1 MVSVTALDVGVVS
14 AASDLERR
22 EVEAEVASRHL
33 DVRDSFLDSRV
44 GESQRGEEGRYNDG
58 ELHFD
63 WKDLVFSIWVC

>member
-44 GESQRGEEGRYNDG
+44 GESQRGEEGR
-58 ELHFD
+58 
-63 WKDLVFSIWVC
+63 